1 MCWYSYTR
9 PKMKLATE
17 DIPVEKILKV
27 SGLKICS
34 PLFKD
39 TEWKLNE
46 KKATKLDDPIP
57 LNSSFKYHVDQGF
70 HSCREIILIP
80 EPSIPFTSS
89 STWINGKNILFS
101 RDNDEYVFEAIIP
114 HGSRYYVNDEG
125 DYVSDQLV
133 ILRKKTIKML

>member
-17 DIPVEKILKV
+17 DIPVEKVLKV

-34 PLFKD
+34 PLFKV

-46 KKATKLDDPIP
+46 KKTTKLDDPFP
-57 LNSSFKYHVDQGF
+57 LNSNYKYYVNQGF
-70 HSCREIILIP
+70 HSCREINWIHVFSTSGCWRNGKKLL
-80 EPSIPFTSS
+80 FTSD
-89 STWINGKNILFS
+89 NG
-101 RDNDEYVFEAIIP
+101 EYVFEAIIP
-114 HGSRYYVNDEG
+114 HGSLYYVNDEG

-133 ILRKKTIKML
+133 ILRQKCWQLYRV